1 MYHATM
7 KRLKFFLLL
16 FLLIGCAPPND
27 PQPPPATV
35 TQPALTLV
43 AATEAPAVVTPPAPA
58 TAVPEPSPTAIPQPT
73 ATAVPTTF
81 CSDIP
86 RPALVVAAG
95 DALALTHPQTGASC
109 PLPVAATGA
118 VQLRENGLYYLNEDK
133 TAVLRHALSGQTTPL
148 PFSKPP
154 AGSFINSFVL
164 SPDGSR
170 IAWTAVRGEADG
182 SSHSQLTI
190 ANSNGQERMD
200 FPEIVLP
207 DGRFVELVR
216 IGYDNHQLFLAY
228 QPAAVAALEE
238 RNGRYDSLYTTCCG
252 GFPQKMLD
260 CTDLGLS
267 FCIGDLSPDGQQVA
281 YIADETITVADADGV
296 IRATIPAP
304 RAFVGYPTFNLAGD
318 LFFYA
323 AAEPSAATIYR
334 VPFPYSEAAQPIAA
348 AAGLLPPLQWL
359 GDTQLV
365 TGWQDGAGQ
374 AAHAL
379 ADLTNGSVIPLPP
392 GEPLAILAPLTVPMV
407 VHTELS
413 PNGRWQVRYGES
425 IAVAASS
432 DELETFPGGAKYA
445 VLLEVA
451 EVGGTLHHTVVD
463 EWRGAGLGQE
473 WPVPYR
479 WSADGQSLYI
489 TDNAAVDGCGT
500 FINGTHLNKVDLASG
515 NITEL
520 LPRHRTLNV
529 ALSLDEQWL
538 AFTSNS
544 PEGELL
550 VIREVASGAEQS
562 LLLDAAPD
570 AQAGHVVWSPDG
582 QGLLVSVV
590 HAPCSQQTR
599 YSLLHFNRATNTL
612 TPVASQEPTPTYVQA
627 WPSPPRV
634 RLNND
639 SGASWFFDV
648 ATGEKSPTE
657 RMDGLC
663 AGRAEIGWFFAP
675 APATCPLDVVAA
687 SPALAQRF
695 EHGQMVWQEAARLVT
710 VLFDDGDYALFSL
723 PPELAANEGG
733 LDLMPPEGFLPPSGP
748 LTAVWRGQLPLSE
761 TVGERLGWATTPAVR
776 YTALQQLDISS
787 APLTSGP
794 QFVLPPDVAYLSLA
808 GGQVVGLANGRYFS
822 AGYLLEPTCFYP
834 PDVAMVGAMLVM
846 SPTPCLVWQD
856 SHDDE
861 TGFRVEMM
869 FADSGVTWVEERPFD
884 TTHLLLPPAIAQQFG
899 NTAGQCDLQQAVE
912 LKVTALKPGGN
923 RLVMQGNGFLECMPA
938 LGS

>member
-1 MYHATM
+1 M
-7 KRLKFFLLL
+7 KRLKHLLL
-16 FLLIGCAPPND
+16 FCLLIGCASPHD
-27 PQPPPATV
+27 PQPSPVTSTLPPSPTIV
-35 TQPALTLV
+35 AL
-43 AATEAPAVVTPPAPA
+43 TEAPATATPLAPA
-58 TAVPEPSPTAIPQPT
+58 TAVPEPAPTAFLQPT

-81 CSDIP
+81 CPTIP
-86 RPALVVAAG
+86 RPALVVAVA
-95 DALALTHPQTGASC
+95 DTLTLIHPQTGASC
-109 PLPVAATGA
+109 PLHIAVTGA
-118 VQLRENGLYYLNEDK
+118 VQMRENGLYYLDEDK
-133 TAVLRHALSGQTTPL
+133 TAVMRHTPSGQTTPL
-148 PFSKPP
+148 PFTKPA

-182 SSHSQLTI
+182 STHSQLTI
-190 ANSNGQERMD
+190 ANINGQERMD

-228 QPAAVAALEE
+228 QPAAVAQLEE

-267 FCIGDLSPDGQQVA
+267 FCIGDLTPDGQQVA
-281 YIADETITVADADGV
+281 YVDDQTIIVADADG
-296 IRATIPAP
+296 ITRAAIPIP
-304 RAFVGYPTFNLAGD
+304 PAFVGYPTFNLTSD

-323 AAEPSAATIYR
+323 ATEPSAATIYR
-334 VPFPYSEAAQPIAA
+334 VPFPYSEPAQPIAA

-359 GDTQLV
+359 GDTQLI

-374 AAHAL
+374 PAHAL
-379 ADLTNGSVIPLPP
+379 ADLTDGTVIPLPP
-392 GEPLAILAPLTVPMV
+392 GEPLATLAPLTVPMAA
-407 VHTELS
+407 HTELS

-425 IAVAASS
+425 IAVAAGG
-432 DELETFPGGAKYA
+432 DELETFPGGLKYA
-445 VLLEVA
+445 VLLEVV
-451 EVGGTLHHTVVD
+451 EVGGSLRHAVVD

-479 WSADGQSLYI
+479 WSADGQSLYV

-515 NITEL
+515 TTTEL
-520 LPRHRTLNV
+520 LPRYRTLNF

-538 AFTSNS
+538 AFTSNT

-550 VIREVASGAEQS
+550 VIREAASGAEQS
-562 LLLDAAPD
+562 VLLDAAPD
-570 AQAGHVVWSPDG
+570 AQAGNVVWSPDG
-582 QGLLVSVV
+582 QGILVSVV

-599 YSLLHFNRATNTL
+599 YSLLHFNRATNAL
-612 TPVASQEPTPTYVQA
+612 TSLASQEPSPAHVAA

-634 RLNND
+634 RLSDD
-639 SGASWFFDV
+639 SGAVWFFDV
-648 ATGEKSPTE
+648 ATGEKAPAE
-657 RMDGLC
+657 RLDGLC

-710 VLFDDGDYALFSL
+710 VLFDEGDYALFSL

-733 LDLMPPEGFLPPSGP
+733 LDLMPPEGFLPPSGL

-761 TVGERLGWATTPAVR
+761 TVGERLGWATTPAVG

-787 APLTSGP
+787 ALLTSGP
-794 QFVLPPDVAYLSLA
+794 QFVLPPDVVYLSLA
-808 GGQVVGLANGRYFS
+808 GGKVVGLANGRYFS

-834 PDVAMVGAMLVM
+834 PDVAMVGAMLVL

-856 SHDDE
+856 SHSEE
-861 TGFRVEMM
+861 TGFRVELT

-899 NTAGQCDLQQAVE
+899 NTAGQCDLQQAVAI
-912 LKVTALKPGGN
+912 KVTALKPSGN
-923 RLVMQGNGFLECMPA
+923 QLVMQGSGFLECMPA
-938 LGS
+938 FDHS